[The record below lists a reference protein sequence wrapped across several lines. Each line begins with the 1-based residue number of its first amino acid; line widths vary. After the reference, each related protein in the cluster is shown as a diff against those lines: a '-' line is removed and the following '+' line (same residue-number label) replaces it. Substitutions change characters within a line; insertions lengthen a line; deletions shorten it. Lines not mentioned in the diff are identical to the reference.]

1 MKSLGPVGVILCHG
15 GGFMSAEMDD
25 SSRFGWLVSSW
36 REDLVANRGQFFGPG
51 FQALAVYRFGT
62 WCSRQ
67 DGVFGWLVNK
77 IYTLAYLFVRNV
89 YGVEIPQSAVIGRRL
104 WLPHAAGVV
113 ISPQAQIGD
122 DCMIRQNVTIGRF
135 GFGRTREA
143 PVPKLGNMVMV
154 GPGAVI
160 VGGVTVGDGARIG
173 PNAVVM
179 TDVPPGASAFVRSAG
194 LLGSPGRGETY
205 GEGEASTSAQH
216 DRDARVAEVR
226 PGVGELTEDVE
237 GFIRFL
243 SDVVELDEEVGPDSP
258 LLSTGIVDSFDV
270 TALLGAIE
278 DRYEVVIDPEEVDVD
293 TFDTPIQML
302 MRIEAERN

>member
-1 MKSLGPVGVILCHG
+1 
-15 GGFMSAEMDD
+15 MDD

-36 REDLVANRGQFFGPG
+36 REDLVANRGQFFGTG
-51 FQALAVYRFGT
+51 YQALAVYRFGR
-62 WCSRQ
+62 WCGRQ
-67 DGVFGWLVNK
+67 DGVFGWLIGKV
-77 IYTLAYLFVRNV
+77 YTLAYLFIRNV

-104 WLPHAAGVV
+104 WLPHAVGVV

-135 GFGRTREA
+135 GFGRTRET
-143 PVPKLGNMVMV
+143 PVPKLGNNVMV

-179 TDVPPGASAFVRSAG
+179 TDVPTGASAFVRSAG
-194 LLGSPGRGETY
+194 LLNSPGRGEPLGD
-205 GEGEASTSAQH
+205 GEVSTSEQ
-216 DRDARVAEVR
+216 E
-226 PGVGELTEDVE
+226 PGGNQAGAVVGELMEGVE
-237 GFIRFL
+237 EFIGFL
-243 SDVVELDEEVGPDSP
+243 SEVVELDEEVGPDTP

-302 MRIEAERN
+302 LRIEAERS

>member
-1 MKSLGPVGVILCHG
+1 
-15 GGFMSAEMDD
+15 MSVEIDD

-36 REDLVANRGQFFGPG
+36 REDLVANRRQLFGPG
-51 FQALAVYRFGT
+51 FQALAVYRFGR
-62 WCSRQ
+62 WCGRQ
-67 DGVFGWLVNK
+67 DGVFGWLVGK
-77 IYTLAYLFVRNV
+77 VYTLAFLFIRNV
-89 YGVEIPQSAVIGRRL
+89 YGVEIPKGALIGRRL
-104 WLPHAAGVV
+104 WLPHAVGVV
-113 ISPQAQIGD
+113 ISPKAQIGD

-179 TDVPPGASAFVRSAG
+179 TDVPAGASAFVRSAG
-194 LLGSPGRGETY
+194 LLNSPGRGETS
-205 GEGEASTSAQH
+205 GDGEASTSDQVSGEHQVVGAG
-216 DRDARVAEVR
+216 AVA
-226 PGVGELTEDVE
+226 GELMEGVE
-237 GFIRFL
+237 GFIGFL
-243 SDVVELDEEVGPDSP
+243 SDVVDLDEEVGPDSP

-278 DRYEVVIDPEEVDVD
+278 DRYEVIIDPEEVDVD

-302 MRIEAERN
+302 LRIEAERN

>member
-1 MKSLGPVGVILCHG
+1 
-15 GGFMSAEMDD
+15 MSAEMDD
-25 SSRFGWLVSSW
+25 PSRFGWLLSSW
-36 REDLVANRGQFFGPG
+36 REDLVANRGQVFGPG

-67 DGVFGWLVNK
+67 NGVPGWLANK
-77 IYTLAYLFVRNV
+77 LYTFAYLFIRNV
-89 YGVEIPQSAVIGRRL
+89 YGIEIPQSAVIGRRL
-104 WLPHAAGVV
+104 WLPHAVGVV
-113 ISPQAQIGD
+113 ISAQAQIGD

-135 GFGRTREA
+135 GLGRKREA
-143 PVPKLGNMVMV
+143 PVPKLGNNVMV

-179 TDVPPGASAFVRSAG
+179 TDVPAGASAFVRNAG
-194 LLGSPGRGETY
+194 LLMSPEPGETL
-205 GEGEASTSAQH
+205 GEEEESTSDQLGSGAQVLG
-216 DRDARVAEVR
+216 AGAL
-226 PGVGELTEDVE
+226 VGELMDEVE
-237 GFIRFL
+237 SFIRFL
-243 SDVVELDEEVGPDSP
+243 SDVLEVGEEIGPDTP

-293 TFDTPIQML
+293 TFDTPSQMVL
-302 MRIEAERN
+302 RIEAERN

>member
-1 MKSLGPVGVILCHG
+1 
-15 GGFMSAEMDD
+15 MSVEMDD

-36 REDLVANRGQFFGPG
+36 REDLVANRGQLFGLG
-51 FQALAVYRFGT
+51 FQALAVYRFGR
-62 WCSRQ
+62 WCGRQ
-67 DGVFGWLVNK
+67 EGVFGWVVGK
-77 IYTLAYLFVRNV
+77 VYTLAFLFVRNV

-104 WLPHAAGVV
+104 WLPHAVGLV
-113 ISPQAQIGD
+113 ISPQTQIGD
-122 DCMIRQNVTIGRF
+122 DCMIRQSVTIGRF
-135 GFGRTREA
+135 GFGRKREA
-143 PVPKLGNMVMV
+143 PVPKLGNNVMV

-179 TDVPPGASAFVRSAG
+179 TDVPAGASAFVRSAG
-194 LLGSPGRGETY
+194 LLGSPGRGETS
-205 GEGEASTSAQH
+205 GEGEASTPIQRDGRAQ
-216 DRDARVAEVR
+216 VVEVG
-226 PGVGELTEDVE
+226 PGVGEMTEEVE

-243 SDVVELDEEVGPDSP
+243 SDVVDLGEEVGPDSP

-293 TFDTPIQML
+293 TFDTPTQML

>member
-1 MKSLGPVGVILCHG
+1 
-15 GGFMSAEMDD
+15 MSVEMDD
-25 SSRFGWLVSSW
+25 SSRFGWVVSSW

-51 FQALAVYRFGT
+51 FQSLAVYRFGT
-62 WCSRQ
+62 WCGRQ
-67 DGVFGWLVNK
+67 DGVFGWLVGK
-77 IYTLAYLFVRNV
+77 VYTLAYLFVRNV

-104 WLPHAAGVV
+104 WLPHAVGVV
-113 ISPQAQIGD
+113 ISAQAQIGD

-135 GFGRTREA
+135 GFGRKREA
-143 PVPKLGNMVMV
+143 SVPKLGNMVMV

-194 LLGSPGRGETY
+194 LLGSPGRGEPLGD
-205 GEGEASTSAQH
+205 GEVSTSDQESGGDQVVGAG
-216 DRDARVAEVR
+216 AV
-226 PGVGELTEDVE
+226 VGELIEEVE
-237 GFIRFL
+237 EFIGFL
-243 SDVVELDEEVGPDSP
+243 SDVVELDEEVGPDTP
-258 LLSTGIVDSFDV
+258 LLSTGLVDSFDV

-302 MRIEAERN
+302 LRIEAERN